1 MAEKWLKFHTVEYP
15 QSKISIRLP
24 RSVVGGYHFWFGC
37 CLVDL
42 NLTEITME
50 TSGSL
55 FPFLIWQRHYV
66 FKNTRGCLL
75 ASEYSKTISLIQCSK
90 YKQSLQNYQRSS
102 FGQIWFW
109 KTLKFWFWSTLK
121 WQKLEIY
128 YFFNIDGSGS
138 NFFGFGLKFGL
149 SIRVRVHRV
158 SLTKQFS
165 GFFGFGFIAKINFRV
180 RV

>member
-1 MAEKWLKFHTVEYP
+1 MEYP
-15 QSKISIRLP
+15 KSKISIRLP
-24 RSVVGGYHFWFGC
+24 RSVFGGYHFWFGC

-128 YFFNIDGSGS
+128 YFFN
-138 NFFGFGLKFGL
+138 FKT
-149 SIRVRVHRV
+149 VK
-158 SLTKQFS
+158 SLILVDFWS
-165 GFFGFGFIAKINFRV
+165 AKIWFLTNFV
-180 RV
+180 MSNGSKFDFWPILIGQNLIFDQFW